1 MKRKFITAT
10 LFTLAVLL
18 ALLFVRL
25 FSVTGSLER
34 IEKECDISLPKG
46 SSEVFCEK
54 HVFDRSARSK
64 VAIIIEIPADNRK
77 SFATELGQI
86 GWKAVPVGKNE
97 QSILELCKVGVD
109 RRFSEE
115 LFDALSYPGS
125 VCFSKDRFGEI
136 YPGIYDGFDNRSEVF
151 FTFAMYCPENGRLF
165 YFEVD
170 E

>member
-18 ALLFVRL
+18 ALLSVRL

-34 IEKECDISLPKG
+34 IEKECEITLPKG
-46 SSEVFCEK
+46 SAEVFCEK
-54 HVFDRSARSK
+54 HVFDRSAHSK
-64 VAIIIEIPADNRK
+64 IAIIVEVPTDNCK
-77 SFATELGQI
+77 SFAEELWQI
-86 GWKAVPVGKNE
+86 GWKAVPVGKDE
-97 QSILELCKVGVD
+97 QSVLELCKGGVD
-109 RRFSEE
+109 RRFSEG
-115 LFDALSYPGS
+115 LFDALLHPGS
-125 VCFSKDRFGEI
+125 VFFSKDRFDEI